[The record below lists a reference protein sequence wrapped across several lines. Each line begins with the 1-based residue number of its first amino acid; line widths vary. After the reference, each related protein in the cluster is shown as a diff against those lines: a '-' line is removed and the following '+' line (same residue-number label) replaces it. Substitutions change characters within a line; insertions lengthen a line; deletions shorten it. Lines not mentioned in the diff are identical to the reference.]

1 MEAFTAD
8 GFHTG
13 GWGRS
18 KKLQTTSD
26 QWTDCHYWVTHL
38 TAASNE
44 PKHRRVLGLMKIQP
58 VWLHSL
64 DYPSLRNTANNKQ
77 ISQTKSC
84 NKWLCRFLLRPH
96 QQHSAIT
103 ETETALSLVNH
114 YQTPTLHI
122 YRPNGGGDPTESKHH
137 WKHLRFCPAGAVCK
151 AAIIHPTIGCL
162 SLTWALSV
170 FAYKAETDWHGRKAG
185 DLWSTYWFPYTVC
198 MCVCA
203 VHCDE
208 WA

>member
-1 MEAFTAD
+1 MHEELSVGWGNRLTENEKHLQFVSSEDAKRWNLKISAGVWELVMEAFTTD

-77 ISQTKSC
+77 ISQNKSC

-103 ETETALSLVNH
+103 EAVTAVTATVLSLVNH

-122 YRPNGGGDPTESKHH
+122 YRPNGGGGGPHRVQTSLETPS
-137 WKHLRFCPAGAVCK
+137 F
-151 AAIIHPTIGCL
+151 L
-162 SLTWALSV
+162 S
-170 FAYKAETDWHGRKAG
+170 R
-185 DLWSTYWFPYTVC
+185 WSRL
-198 MCVCA
+198 
-203 VHCDE
+203 
-208 WA
+208 